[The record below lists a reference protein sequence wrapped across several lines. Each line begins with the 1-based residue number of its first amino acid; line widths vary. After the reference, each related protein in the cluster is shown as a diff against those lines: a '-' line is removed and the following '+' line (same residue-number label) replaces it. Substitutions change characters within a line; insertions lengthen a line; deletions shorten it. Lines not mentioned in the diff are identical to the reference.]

1 MTPPEQT
8 RAEPTDPTAHIREA
22 LHSAAGEGLDGWL
35 LYDFQGLNPQ
45 ARRVLDLPEGAHLT
59 RRFFVWVPREG
70 RALVLHN
77 HIEGG
82 TWRRITAGWDAD
94 YRAFGS
100 HAELDALLA
109 EVVGGRTVAME
120 YSPHGAVPYVSRVD
134 AGTLERVQAAG
145 AQVRS
150 SADLLQTFLRWSE
163 EDLAA
168 HRRAAAVLMDAKD
181 AAFGLLHGRL
191 QAGEPVTELEV
202 QAVIHER
209 IEAAGMH
216 PGHPVNVSFG
226 AGAADPHYQP
236 QGAVNAALQP
246 GQCVLIDLWC
256 AEPGRPYSDV
266 TWVGYAGEPTAEYLE
281 AWEAV
286 RAARDGAIALM
297 RQNWPQVQGWEA
309 DRHARKAMGERW
321 EAHFLHRLGHD
332 LGSDTPG
339 SGLHGAGANLDD
351 YETHDTRQLTSGLAV
366 TVEPGVYPLERGFGI
381 RSEVNLYL
389 GGAGP
394 ELTTDLQRE
403 PFRLGGPESWAE
415 VRARA
420 YGRADSE

>member
-1 MTPPEQT
+1 MTPSTPDPSGPKDPIARL
-8 RAEPTDPTAHIREA
+8 RAA
-22 LHSAAGEGLDGWL
+22 LHTAAGEGLSGWL

-45 ARRVLDLPEGAHLT
+45 AQRVLGLPAEAHLT

-70 RALVLHN
+70 RATVLHN

-82 TWRRITAGWDAD
+82 TWRRLSAGWDVD

-100 HAELDALLA
+100 HAGLGALLA

-120 YSPHGAVPYVSRVD
+120 YSPLGAVPYVSRVD

-145 AQVRS
+145 AKVCS

-168 HRRAAAVLMDAKD
+168 HRRAAGVLMDAKD
-181 AAFGLLHGRL
+181 AAFRLLHGRL
-191 QAGEPVTELEV
+191 QAGEAVTELEA

-209 IEAAGMH
+209 IAAAGMH
-216 PGHPVNVSFG
+216 PGHAVNVSFG

-236 QGAVNAALQP
+236 GGEVNAALEP

-266 TWVGYAGEPTAEYLE
+266 TWVGYAGEPTAEYLD
-281 AWEAV
+281 AWQAV
-286 RAARDGAIALM
+286 RGARDAAVQKLHEG
-297 RQNWPQVQGWEA
+297 WPQVQGWQL
-309 DRHARKAMGERW
+309 DRHARDAMGERW
-321 EAHFLHRLGHD
+321 APHFLHRLGHD

-339 SGLHGAGANLDD
+339 SGLHGPGANLDD
-351 YETHDTRQLTSGLAV
+351 YETHDTRWLTPGLAV
-366 TVEPGVYPLERGFGI
+366 TVEPGVYPQERGFGI
-381 RSEVNLYL
+381 RSEINIYL
-389 GGAGP
+389 GEAGP
-394 ELTTDLQRE
+394 ETTTDVQQR
-403 PFRLGGPESWAE
+403 PFLLGGGESWAE

-420 YGRADSE
+420 YGLTGSD

>member
-1 MTPPEQT
+1 MTLPQ
-8 RAEPTDPTAHIREA
+8 PTDQPGPTARIREA
-22 LHSAAGEGLDGWL
+22 LHSAAGQGLDGWL

-45 ARRVLDLPEGAHLT
+45 AQRVLGLPAEAHLT

-70 RALVLHN
+70 RATVLHN

-100 HAELDALLA
+100 HTELDTLLA
-109 EVVGGRTVAME
+109 DVVGGRVVAME
-120 YSPHGAVPYVSRVD
+120 YSPLGAVPYVSRVD

-145 AQVRS
+145 AEVRS

-168 HRRAAAVLMDAKD
+168 HRRAAAVLMEAKD
-181 AAFGLLHGRL
+181 AAFKLLHERL
-191 QAGEPVTELEV
+191 QAGEPVTELDA
-202 QAVIHER
+202 QAVIHAR

-216 PGHPVNVSFG
+216 WGHAVNVSFG

-236 QGAVNAALQP
+236 GGDVNAALQP

-256 AEPGRPYSDV
+256 AEAGRPYSDV
-266 TWVGYAGEPTAEYLE
+266 TWVGYAGEPTAEYLD
-281 AWEAV
+281 AWQAV
-286 RAARDGAIALM
+286 RGARDAAVELLSD
-297 RQNWPQVQGWEA
+297 QWPQVQGWQA
-309 DRHARKAMGERW
+309 DRRSREAMGERW
-321 EAHFLHRLGHD
+321 VPHFLHRLGHD

-351 YETHDTRQLTSGLAV
+351 YETQDTRQLTPGLAV
-366 TVEPGVYPLERGFGI
+366 TIEPGVYPRERGFGI
-381 RSEVNLYL
+381 RSEINLYL
-389 GGAGP
+389 AETGP
-394 ELTTDLQRE
+394 EITTDVQRE
-403 PFRLGGPESWAE
+403 PFRLGGPEHWNE

-420 YGRADSE
+420 YGLSTAD